1 MKKIWL
7 FVIIILAIL
16 WWIWAYWYFCI
27 YNPKTLIEYYP
38 NGQIRY
44 EYHEAYGSLHWPQID
59 YYKDGQIYRQNYYF
73 HGQQHWQSITFY
85 ENGQEADVNY
95 YYYWKQV
102 WDSFSYR
109 PTWEIRYQWRYI
121 DWLPVDWESIVYY
134 EDWSIEWKIRYKSWD
149 ILCSSEWYDWSWEK
163 VEETRFRWICVE
175 PDNLIEKNR
184 NTYYELVVYT
194 WIFHNNYVDDNYQYL
209 WDISITWD
217 THWKLRG
224 YKWDTWYIYNYTF
237 DAWWDINDMF
247 YQTITVTF
255 TSPNSINW
263 ESDLMTWYGEWNNVP
278 YFRAPLIKLFAIDRW
293 VQIWDGDTRPSFWIR
308 CFSDPLSDSRFRKWL
323 VPAYSSWI
331 TELTTISNKSVEVPF
346 INHDSTVQF
355 TYGFST
361 PYLWDF
367 MDQCILE
374 LSHTQNNDIQLPF
387 KLSWWFW
394 DSASIIWWNNKQSD
408 SYCKRKDIEIEIAN
422 WMKCYIES
430 DNDTN
435 VSEVK
440 LWDIRDIQ

>member
-1 MKKIWL
+1 MKKIWKRIL
-7 FVIIILAIL
+7 IIIWCLIL
-16 WWIWAYWYFCI
+16 LILIVDIIRVAWCQTPWFKI
-27 YNPKTLIEYYP
+27 KTSCEYDNNHSTYKEI
-38 NGQIRY
+38 GLWY
-44 EYHEAYGSLHWPQID
+44 EYIE
-59 YYKDGQIYRQNYYF
+59 
-73 HGQQHWQSITFY
+73 
-85 ENGQEADVNY
+85 
-95 YYYWKQV
+95 
-102 WDSFSYR
+102 DSYDEGIGWIVGKIFWIKACDIPAWNLTSCNNNEEEIN
-109 PTWEIRYQWRYI
+109 PTINEI
-121 DWLPVDWESIVYY
+121 E
-134 EDWSIEWKIRYKSWD
+134 
-149 ILCSSEWYDWSWEK
+149 
-163 VEETRFRWICVE
+163 
-175 PDNLIEKNR
+175 
-184 NTYYELVVYT
+184 VYT
-194 WIFHNNYVDDNYQYL
+194 WTFHADYIDDDYQYL
-209 WDISITWD
+209 WDILITWD

-237 DAWWDINDMF
+237 DAWWNMNDMF
-247 YQTITVTF
+247 YQTISVTF

-263 ESDLMTWYGEWNNVP
+263 ESDLMTWYAEWDNVP
-278 YFRAPLIKLFAIDRW
+278 YFWAPLIKLFAFDRW
-293 VQIWDGDTRPSFWIR
+293 VQILGGDTRPLFWIR
-308 CFSDPLSDSRFRKWL
+308 CFSDPLSDSRFREWL

-355 TYGFST
+355 TYGHST

-408 SYCKRKDIEIEIAN
+408 SYCKHRDIEIEITN

-435 VSEVK
+435 VTEVK
-440 LWDIRDIQ
+440 LWDISDIQ

>member
-1 MKKIWL
+1 MYFWFWILMSYLDIKITLDEYWENEMIKYYWCWWTKTEQAWCL
-7 FVIIILAIL
+7 FKQGWIKTISLAWASVIWWNLKPIIIE
-16 WWIWAYWYFCI
+16 YFWRMKI
-27 YNPKTLIEYYP
+27 TEPEDKNDREIRNERISEPDLDFLEWKSTEY
-38 NGQIRY
+38 
-44 EYHEAYGSLHWPQID
+44 
-59 YYKDGQIYRQNYYF
+59 
-73 HGQQHWQSITFY
+73 
-85 ENGQEADVNY
+85 VNY
-95 YYYWKQV
+95 
-102 WDSFSYR
+102 
-109 PTWEIRYQWRYI
+109 E
-121 DWLPVDWESIVYY
+121 LAVY
-134 EDWSIEWKIRYKSWD
+134 S
-149 ILCSSEWYDWSWEK
+149 
-163 VEETRFRWICVE
+163 
-175 PDNLIEKNR
+175 
-184 NTYYELVVYT
+184 
-194 WIFHNNYVDDNYQYL
+194 WIFHNNYVDDDYQYL
-209 WDISITWD
+209 WDIPITWD

-263 ESDLMTWYGEWNNVP
+263 ESDLMTWYAEWDNVP
-278 YFRAPLIKLFAIDRW
+278 YFRAPLIKLFAFDRW
-293 VQIWDGDTRPSFWIR
+293 VQILNGDTRPLFWIR
-308 CFSDPLSDSRFRKWL
+308 CFSDPLSDSRFREWL

-355 TYGFST
+355 TYGHST

-408 SYCKRKDIEIEIAN
+408 SYCKHRDIEIEITN

-435 VSEVK
+435 VTEVK

>member
-1 MKKIWL
+1 MYFWFWILMSYLDIKITLDEYWENEMIKYYWCWWTKTEQAWCL
-7 FVIIILAIL
+7 FKQGWIKTISLAWSYVIWWNLKPIIIE
-16 WWIWAYWYFCI
+16 YFWRMNITEPEDKNDREITNECI
-27 YNPKTLIEYYP
+27 NEPDLDF
-38 NGQIRY
+38 
-44 EYHEAYGSLHWPQID
+44 L
-59 YYKDGQIYRQNYYF
+59 
-73 HGQQHWQSITFY
+73 
-85 ENGQEADVNY
+85 
-95 YYYWKQV
+95 
-102 WDSFSYR
+102 
-109 PTWEIRYQWRYI
+109 
-121 DWLPVDWESIVYY
+121 
-134 EDWSIEWKIRYKSWD
+134 EWKCTEYI
-149 ILCSSEWYDWSWEK
+149 
-163 VEETRFRWICVE
+163 
-175 PDNLIEKNR
+175 N
-184 NTYYELVVYT
+184 YESAVYS
-194 WIFHNNYVDDNYQYL
+194 WIFHNNYYWTQHQYL
-209 WDISITWD
+209 WDILITWD

-263 ESDLMTWYGEWNNVP
+263 ESDLMTWYWEWDNVP
-278 YFRAPLIKLFAIDRW
+278 YFRAPLIKLFAFDRW
-293 VQIWDGDTRPSFWIR
+293 VQIWDGDTRPTFLIR
-308 CFSDPLSDSRFRKWL
+308 CSSDPLLDSRFRKWS

-355 TYGFST
+355 TYGHST

-408 SYCKRKDIEIEIAN
+408 SYCKHRDIEIEITN

-430 DNDTN
+430 DKDTN
-435 VSEVK
+435 VTEVK
-440 LWDIRDIQ
+440 LWDISDIQ

>member
-1 MKKIWL
+1 MYFWFWIFMSYLDIKITLDEYWENEMIKYYWCWWTKTEQAWCL
-7 FVIIILAIL
+7 FKQGWIKTISLAWACAIWWNLKPIIIE
-16 WWIWAYWYFCI
+16 YFWRMEI
-27 YNPKTLIEYYP
+27 TEPEDKNDREITNERISEPDLDFLEWKYTEY
-38 NGQIRY
+38 
-44 EYHEAYGSLHWPQID
+44 
-59 YYKDGQIYRQNYYF
+59 
-73 HGQQHWQSITFY
+73 
-85 ENGQEADVNY
+85 VNY
-95 YYYWKQV
+95 
-102 WDSFSYR
+102 
-109 PTWEIRYQWRYI
+109 
-121 DWLPVDWESIVYY
+121 ESAVY
-134 EDWSIEWKIRYKSWD
+134 S
-149 ILCSSEWYDWSWEK
+149 
-163 VEETRFRWICVE
+163 
-175 PDNLIEKNR
+175 
-184 NTYYELVVYT
+184 
-194 WIFHNNYVDDNYQYL
+194 WIFHNNYYWTQNQYL
-209 WDISITWD
+209 WDILITWD

-293 VQIWDGDTRPSFWIR
+293 VQIWDGDTRPTFWIW
-308 CFSDPLSDSRFRKWL
+308 CFSDPLSDSRFREWL

-355 TYGFST
+355 TYGYST

-367 MDQCILE
+367 MDKCILE

-408 SYCKRKDIEIEIAN
+408 SYCKRKDIEIGITN

-435 VSEVK
+435 VTEVK
-440 LWDIRDIQ
+440 LWDISDIQ